1 VADTCNPS
9 YLGCRD
15 QEDHGSWPAWK
26 IVQETL
32 SQKYPTQNRAGRVVQ
47 VVEHLLNMGEDMSS
61 DSSTTKKEKVKLKPE
76 FLKDA
81 MPKPCFMCKLFSLS

>member
-1 VADTCNPS
+1 
-9 YLGCRD
+9 
-15 QEDHGSWPAWK
+15 
-26 IVQETL
+26 
-32 SQKYPTQNRAGRVVQ
+32 VVQ